1 MNLYAALLPADLD
14 RRFLDLSPLGATGGH
29 GLTYREF
36 DDRVRRFSAVL
47 TGSTDDGGFGL
58 GVGDRLVVQV
68 DKSADALALI
78 LASVRSGLVF
88 VPLNTAYTPAE
99 VRYFV
104 DDAEASLIVCGSDRL
119 DALTEALGD
128 ITISTLDA
136 DGGGTIAEAADST
149 DPTTDDAVGRE
160 PLDPAAMLYT
170 SGTTGRSKGAVLT
183 HAGLLS
189 NAEALRDTWQITAD
203 DAVCHTLPI
212 FHVHGL
218 FVAIFPLM
226 LESARVR
233 FRPRFDVDDVL
244 TQLGDSTVLMGVP
257 THYVRLL
264 ADERFDADRCA
275 SLRLFTSG
283 SAPMTEQTHAEFTAR
298 TDRHIVERYG
308 MTETG
313 ILTSNRLGAGGQVA
327 GTVGHALPGH
337 EVRVVDDDGR
347 PVEAGVSGAV
357 EVTLP
362 VPFGGYWRQPDK
374 TAETITTDGWFR
386 TGDVGLLDET
396 GRLTLDG
403 RASDMIISGG
413 YNVYPK
419 EIELVLD
426 AVAGVDESA
435 VVGVPHP
442 DFGEGV
448 IAVVALEPGATA
460 DTVRRALETACAD
473 ELARFKHPKRYL
485 FVDALP
491 RNAMAKVQK
500 KELRVAHA
508 EVFSS

>member
-1 MNLYAALLPADLD
+1 MNLHTALLPADLD
-14 RRFLDLSPLGATGGH
+14 RPFLDLSPARTTDGP
-29 GLTYREF
+29 GLTYGEF
-36 DDRVRRFSAVL
+36 DDRVRRFAAVL
-47 TGSTDDGGFGL
+47 TGPSDGGGL
-58 GVGDRLVVQV
+58 GLVVGDRLVIQV

-78 LASVRSGLVF
+78 LASVRAGLVF

-99 VRYFV
+99 VGYFV
-104 DDAEASLIVCGSDRL
+104 DDADASLVVCG
-119 DALTEALGD
+119 TERVDDLAAVLGD
-128 ITISTLDA
+128 VTIVTLDA
-136 DGGGTIAEAADST
+136 DGGGTIAAAADSAEPT
-149 DPTTDDAVGRE
+149 DADAVDRD
-160 PLDPAAMLYT
+160 PLDAAAMLYT

-183 HAGLLS
+183 HAGLLA
-189 NAEALRDTWQITAD
+189 NAEALRDTWEITAD

-226 LESARVR
+226 LEGARVR
-233 FRPRFDVDDVL
+233 FRARFDVDDVL
-244 TQLGDSTVLMGVP
+244 VQLGASTVLMGVP

-264 ADERFDADRCA
+264 ADERFGAGHCA

-298 TDRHIVERYG
+298 TGRHIVERYG

-313 ILTSNRLGAGGQVA
+313 ILTSNRLGPGGQVA

-337 EVRVVDDDGR
+337 QVRVVDADGVVVA
-347 PVEAGVSGAV
+347 PGVSGSV

-374 TAETITTDGWFR
+374 TAETLTSDGWFR

-448 IAVVALEPGATA
+448 IAVVALEAGASA
-460 DTVRRALETACAD
+460 ETVQPALEAACAAA
-473 ELARFKHPKRYL
+473 LARFKHPKRYL

-508 EVFSS
+508 EAFSS